1 MLGGKRNGFSL
12 SVGLVAVA
20 LAGCGDDSGGDTDT
34 AAGTGSTS
42 GVTVGPTSGPASSS
56 GAEETTTPAGSS
68 TSTTSASTTIDPT
81 SAESSTTGPQAS
93 CDTISDFVAGAT
105 PCRTEESRCT
115 LSVPAATSCAEVCD
129 TLGQTCLRAY
139 EESDTCLAA
148 VYNESLGCDEAPAEP
163 SFCQCGDPSIEYPQ
177 AQVVTI
183 GDSTMD
189 NTGVPGEAGWGNQF
203 PPFGVVPGDIHN
215 WGSSGAS
222 SLDFETRS
230 NWPSAQALL
239 GPDVYLFIQFGHNDA
254 SDDPNRHTEPGEPPE
269 FEGTYPDRLLFY
281 ADAARKAGATPVI
294 LTSLGRMLFNEDG
307 TTRDSHGNYPPS
319 ARKFAEDEGLIMLDA
334 NRASRGEFERLG
346 QKQTLAMYSFD
357 EPTHFT
363 PEGATRMAELTV
375 RLACIESEA
384 LCALFLPLD

>member
-1 MLGGKRNGFSL
+1 M
-12 SVGLVAVA
+12 
-20 LAGCGDDSGGDTDT
+20 
-34 AAGTGSTS
+34 
-42 GVTVGPTSGPASSS
+42 
-56 GAEETTTPAGSS
+56 
-68 TSTTSASTTIDPT
+68 
-81 SAESSTTGPQAS
+81 S
-93 CDTISDFVAGAT
+93 CDAVPTEAG
-105 PCRTEESRCT
+105 
-115 LSVPAATSCAEVCD
+115 
-129 TLGQTCLRAY
+129 
-139 EESDTCLAA
+139 
-148 VYNESLGCDEAPAEP
+148 
-163 SFCQCGDPSIEYPQ
+163 FCQCGDPSVEYPV
-177 AQVVTI
+177 AQIVTI

-189 NTGVPGEAGWGNQF
+189 NTGVPGEAGWGNMF
-203 PPFGVVPGDIHN
+203 PPFGVVPENLHN

-222 SLDFETRS
+222 SLDFEQRS

-281 ADAARKAGATPVI
+281 ADAARDAGATPVI

-319 ARKFAEDEGLIMLDA
+319 ARKFADDEGLIMLDA

-346 QKQTLAMYSFD
+346 QEQTLAMYSFD

-363 PEGATRMAELTV
+363 PEGAMRMAELTV